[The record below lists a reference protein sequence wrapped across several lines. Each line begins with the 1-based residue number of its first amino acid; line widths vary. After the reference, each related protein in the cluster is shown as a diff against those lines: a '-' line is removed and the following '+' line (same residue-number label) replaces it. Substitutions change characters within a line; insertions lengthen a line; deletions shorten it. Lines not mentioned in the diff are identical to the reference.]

1 MIKLAIVGS
10 GNLAYHIYEAVLP
23 LEEITLVGVLGRNPE
38 TLRDFDQVL
47 TTTDPLALPAADLT
61 IVAVSDDAIGK
72 VTAGLQKKHGLL
84 AHTSGAQKL
93 DAIQAE
99 RRGVCYPLQTFSK
112 LRAVDFTNIPFCLEV
127 HSEDDFEL
135 LHHFASQLSSRVE
148 AMDSEQRKYLH
159 LAAVYVNNF
168 VNQLYQTAYEILEDR
183 EIPFDLLQPLIL
195 ETAQKVIDQQPADVQ
210 TGPAKRGDESIMQ
223 AHLSIQSAANQKIY
237 QLLTTAIKNSQ
248 NT

>member
-10 GNLAYHIYEAVLP
+10 GNLAYHLYEAVLP
-23 LEEITLVGVLGRNPE
+23 LKEIALVGVLGRNPE
-38 TLRDFDQVL
+38 TLRNFDQSL

-72 VTAGLQKKHGLL
+72 VTAALQKKHGLL

-112 LRAVDFTNIPFCLEV
+112 LRAVDFTNIPFCLEA

-135 LHHFASQLSSRVE
+135 LQHFALQLSSRVE

-195 ETAQKVIDQQPADVQ
+195 ETAQKVIDQKPVDVQ
-210 TGPAKRGDESIMQ
+210 TGPAKRGDEGIMQ
-223 AHLSIQSAANQKIY
+223 AHLSIQSAANQKLY